1 MMLTNDKRVA
11 FFCLMVASGLFAYV
25 AYRAHHLSFTH
36 DESLTFS
43 ILFGNEIYRNS
54 ANNHLLNTYL
64 MDFCLRICGDTE
76 GVLRLPN
83 VFGFL
88 IYSFFSYK
96 ISKRLTGSFLQIACF
111 LLLLLNP
118 FILDFFSLARGY
130 GLSLAMMVASIYF
143 LLKILD
149 NHKSLIDNYLFTLFS
164 IYAVIANFTLL
175 IFYLAAMSVW
185 GLIWLYHEKWKIFIR
200 LTPLS
205 ILLAHGIILFNLM
218 KFLFYLKS
226 INGLYAG
233 GVSGFVESVVDSNI
247 VSLLYNENMG
257 ATFLKNVLVYA
268 VILSF
273 LIIFAFNFIAIFK
286 KPFLKSSLV
295 LMVVLVLCIII
306 PIVQNR
312 VLGILYPTERTASF
326 YYILWVLPCVFY
338 LFEKPVLKKIHTISI
353 YAFTGFIVLNF
364 INTANLKYC
373 NSWKYDADT
382 KDMMLTVNQLHIEK
396 KLPNSVQLSIFWLN
410 EPAAKR
416 YYRPQLYYEWIT
428 INRFE
433 SDKIQADDVY
443 FLPEEEASKEPF
455 KSQFFVLKF
464 YENSKMVLLKRD

>member
-164 IYAVIANFTLL
+164 IYAVVANFTLL
-175 IFYLAAMSVW
+175 IFYLAAIGVW
-185 GLIWLYHEKWKIFIR
+185 GLIWLYHEKWKVFIR

-205 ILLAHGIILFNLM
+205 ILLANGIILFNLM

-233 GVSGFVESVVDSNI
+233 GVSGFVKSVVDSNI
-247 VSLLYNENMG
+247 TDLLYNENMDSIL
-257 ATFLKNVLVYA
+257 LKDILVYA

-273 LIIFAFNFIAIFK
+273 LIVFTFNFIAIFK

-295 LMVVLVLCIII
+295 LMVVLVLYIII

-396 KLPNSVQLSIFWLN
+396 KLPDAVQLSVFWLN

-443 FLPEEEASKEPF
+443 FLPEEEVLKEPF

-464 YENSKMVLLKRD
+464 YEVSKMVLLKRR